1 MWYNWLGCVNPVPFS
16 LFPALVIWRC
26 VVSSWIDPAILA
38 LFIPTFFFVSV
49 TPGMC
54 MTLSMTLG
62 MSLGV
67 RRTLHM
73 MWGELIGVGLV
84 SVLSVIGV
92 AAIML
97 NYPGIFAAFKYVGGA
112 YLVWLGIQMWQAKG
126 KMAIPA
132 DLSAG
137 QQTSAMGLAV
147 QGFVTAIANPKGWAF
162 MISLLPPFISAD
174 KPMAPQIGA
183 LVALI
188 LVIEFSC
195 LLLYASG
202 GRTLRHFL
210 AKSGNVTLMNRIA
223 GTLMLGVGVWLALG

>member
-1 MWYNWLGCVNPVPFS
+1 M
-16 LFPALVIWRC
+16 
-26 VVSSWIDPAILA
+26 SSWIDPAILA

-137 QQTSAMGLAV
+137 QQTSATGLAV

-162 MISLLPPFISAD
+162 MISLLPPFISAS
-174 KPMAPQIGA
+174 KPMVPQITA

-188 LVIEFSC
+188 LVIEFAC

>member
-1 MWYNWLGCVNPVPFS
+1 MW
-16 LFPALVIWRC
+16 
-26 VVSSWIDPAILA
+26 
-38 LFIPTFFFVSV
+38 
-49 TPGMC
+49 
-54 MTLSMTLG
+54 
-62 MSLGV
+62 
-67 RRTLHM
+67 
-73 MWGELIGVGLV
+73 
-84 SVLSVIGV
+84 
-92 AAIML
+92 
-97 NYPGIFAAFKYVGGA
+97 GGA

-137 QQTSAMGLAV
+137 QQTSAMGLAL

-174 KPMAPQIGA
+174 KPMAPQISA